1 MIDKFVPDMFY
12 QSIYR
17 IDYDKLKSVGVKLLI
32 FDLDNTIATYN
43 ESIPRSEVKDLIDKL
58 KDMGFTVI
66 LMSNSSK
73 KRVLPFRNTL
83 EIDSCA
89 SAKKPFS
96 SGYKKIMKVY
106 KLESNKIACI
116 GDQLLT
122 DIWGAN
128 KMGMTSI
135 LVNPLSKKD
144 RKVTYI
150 NRVIE
155 KLLFKIMAKEE
166 LFSKKVNNE

>member
-17 IDYDKLKSVGVKLLI
+17 IDYDKLKSIGIKLLV
-32 FDLDNTIATYN
+32 FDLDNTVATYN
-43 ESIPRSEVKDLIDKL
+43 EVIPRNEVKELFDKL
-58 KDMGFTVI
+58 KEMGFSVI

-73 KRVLPFRNTL
+73 SRVLPFRNSL

-96 SGYKKIMKVY
+96 KCYKKIMKVY
-106 KLESNKIACI
+106 KLESNQLACI
-116 GDQLLT
+116 GDQLIT

-128 KMGMTSI
+128 KMGICSI

-144 RKVTYI
+144 RSLTYI
-150 NRVIE
+150 NRFFERI
-155 KLLFKIMAKEE
+155 LFKIMAKNE
-166 LFSKKVNNE
+166 LFVKRNVNE